1 MRPVSEAPRV
11 SKSQAGYTDRIWRAN
26 LEKKDG
32 PFSATEVWKPPGSLM
47 KTRGGW
53 YIDWQAKAATDCVLS
68 LTKRRVD

>member
-1 MRPVSEAPRV
+1 
-11 SKSQAGYTDRIWRAN
+11 